1 MQGLLL
7 TSLVLSV
14 YCYSIVAIEPWK
26 KIDVTG
32 TKPSG
37 LWHTLTFR
45 NGTSM
50 LLFGGGIKRKK
61 VWSFYND
68 LWRIN
73 LLSEKPKW
81 EIVIPDG
88 QAASPPKRFGSAG
101 VKLGNKMYM
110 FGGYNKD
117 HGRFNDLWSFD
128 LVTASWSRLIA
139 HDISSSPPA
148 RNAHSAV
155 LRGNIMY
162 VFGGYLNGKL
172 NDLWAIDL
180 SATPLSWS
188 SITANG
194 ASGSPSKR
202 DEPAAVLFGD
212 KMYVFGGAPS
222 NSRSNELYEIDLSSS
237 QPAWT
242 KLYPTG
248 QY

>member
-50 LLFGGGIKRKK
+50 LLFGGGIKRNN

-110 FGGYNKD
+110 RPCGLRSLFRTRPLQPPQSEFQT
-117 HGRFNDLWSFD
+117 HRSTF
-128 LVTASWSRLIA
+128 IA
-139 HDISSSPPA
+139 TSVESSSTWYC
-148 RNAHSAV
+148 S
-155 LRGNIMY
+155 
-162 VFGGYLNGKL
+162 
-172 NDLWAIDL
+172 
-180 SATPLSWS
+180 SWC
-188 SITANG
+188 I
-194 ASGSPSKR
+194 
-202 DEPAAVLFGD
+202 
-212 KMYVFGGAPS
+212 
-222 NSRSNELYEIDLSSS
+222 
-237 QPAWT
+237 W
-242 KLYPTG
+242 
-248 QY
+248 